1 MFICFTKIET
11 KIQYFCAIHDRSILN
26 RVGAKP
32 VLMTYVLL
40 ILGVLLSFA
49 FVYLVKPT
57 NNTNFKLLLAFS
69 GAFLLAL
76 TIFELFPSVYERS
89 DSKTIGVFIMLG
101 ILLQIFLEF
110 FSKGA
115 EHGHV
120 HVDREKTNFP
130 WLLFISL
137 SIHSLLEGF
146 PIHEHS
152 TILYGILIHK
162 IPIAIIL
169 SIFLL
174 NSKIKMAYALFFMI
188 LFSLMTPLG
197 NYIAAHFEF
206 ATTYYA
212 PITALVIG
220 VFLHI
225 STVILFESSEGHKFN
240 LRKLVVI
247 FLGIVIAYAL

>member
-1 MFICFTKIET
+1 MI
-11 KIQYFCAIHDRSILN
+11 YIL
-26 RVGAKP
+26 P
-32 VLMTYVLL
+32 
-40 ILGVLLSFA
+40 ILAVVISFV
-49 FVYLVKPT
+49 FVYITRPK
-57 NNTNFKLLLAFS
+57 NKEHFKLLLAFS

-76 TIFELFPSVYERS
+76 TLFELLPSVYETMNAKS
-89 DSKTIGVFIMLG
+89 VGLFIMLG

-120 HVDREKTNFP
+120 HLDHENTLFP

-137 SIHSLLEGF
+137 SVHSVLEGF
-146 PIHEHS
+146 PIESHR
-152 TILYGILIHK
+152 TLLYGILIHK

-169 SIFLL
+169 SIFFLD
-174 NSKIKMAYALFFMI
+174 SKIKMSKALFFVF
-188 LFSLMTPLG
+188 LFAFMTPIG
-197 NYIAAHFEF
+197 SYFAAHFTLLK
-206 ATTYYA
+206 AYYA

-240 LRKLVVI
+240 LRKLLVI
-247 FLGIVIAYAL
+247 VFGIFTAYLI

>member
-1 MFICFTKIET
+1 
-11 KIQYFCAIHDRSILN
+11 
-26 RVGAKP
+26 
-32 VLMTYVLL
+32 MTYLLL
-40 ILGVLLSFA
+40 ILGVLLSFG
-49 FVYLVKPT
+49 FVYIVKPK
-57 NNTNFKLLLAFS
+57 NKENFKLLLAFS

-76 TIFELFPSVYERS
+76 TIFELFPSVYEKS

-120 HVDREKTNFP
+120 HLDSEKTNFP
-130 WLLFISL
+130 WLLFVSL
-137 SIHSLLEGF
+137 SIHALLEGF
-146 PIHEHS
+146 PIEKHD
-152 TILYGILIHK
+152 TIIYGILIHK

-174 NSKIKMAYALFFMI
+174 NSKIKLVNALFFMV
-188 LFSLMTPLG
+188 LFSLMSPLG
-197 NYIAAHFEF
+197 SYIASNFEF
-206 ATTYYA
+206 ANEYYA

-225 STVILFESSEGHKFN
+225 STVILFESSKDHKFN

-247 FLGIVIAYAL
+247 FLGIIIAYVL